1 VVVVCLRRVVGGDV
15 RCRVVGGAT
24 VRRVAFGQ
32 VETVTPSPGVSPV
45 SAARR
50 VVAGRS
56 LVMVG
61 RVVEV
66 VVGKAVVVTVGSNG
80 SLHASA
86 DEACPV
92 ETVGVEVGW
101 AIALHH
107 RIRTTALAK

>member
-1 VVVVCLRRVVGGDV
+1 VG
-15 RCRVVGGAT
+15 
-24 VRRVAFGQ
+24 FGR
-32 VETVTPSPGVSPV
+32 EAVTPSSGVSPA

-50 VVAGRS
+50 VVAGCS
-56 LVMVG
+56 LVVVG

-66 VVGKAVVVTVGSNG
+66 VVGKAVVFTVGSNG

-86 DEACPV
+86 DEATCPV
-92 ETVGVEVGW
+92 EAVGVEVGW